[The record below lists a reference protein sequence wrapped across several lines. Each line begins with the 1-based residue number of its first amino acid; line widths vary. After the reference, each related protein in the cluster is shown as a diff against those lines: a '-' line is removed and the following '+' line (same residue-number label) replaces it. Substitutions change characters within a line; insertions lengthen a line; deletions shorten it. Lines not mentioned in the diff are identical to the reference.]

1 MEKVKR
7 FIINRGSIDF
17 LKSILESYEDIGI
30 ISVIDGKNGLIEII
44 YSVFFE
50 NHLLAILKEMK
61 EKGIYFTEVDYVQS

>member
-61 EKGIYFTEVDYVQS
+61 EKGIYFTEVDYVQP